1 MNETKEILKIDL
13 ILSRQNEF
21 GNLYRRSNT
30 KFKLNILPKV
40 NKYLRITDFILTQDF
55 GYLTKII
62 SDGNYMV
69 IEPVHAETFYKKHHT
84 PEIVNKDADV
94 ALHRINKKN

>member
-1 MNETKEILKIDL
+1 
-13 ILSRQNEF
+13 
-21 GNLYRRSNT
+21 
-30 KFKLNILPKV
+30 
-40 NKYLRITDFILTQDF
+40 
-55 GYLTKII
+55 
-62 SDGNYMV
+62 MV